1 MKNVKNG
8 KQVSRLTGALLAK
21 KGSAA
26 PSQASLSMN
35 QTVINRF
42 ATPEYEAAV
51 QVDDNSLLEN
61 AIETVRELTT
71 RQNKPI
77 YTEKPSIK
85 EKPIK
90 EGRLSTRKSKLSK
103 SSKQL
108 AANKRIAMTLRME
121 EESHLKLRIFSA
133 HTRKSCQVILS
144 EALEL
149 YLAENSDRISG
160 QKLASRQ

>member
-1 MKNVKNG
+1 M
-8 KQVSRLTGALLAK
+8 TGALLAK

-42 ATPEYEAAV
+42 ATPEYEASV
-51 QVDDNSLLEN
+51 QVDDNGLLEK

-77 YTEKPSIK
+77 EAEKTSKAEKSVEKGQISIR
-85 EKPIK
+85 KPDS
-90 EGRLSTRKSKLSK
+90 LK
-103 SSKQL
+103 SSKQP
-108 AANKRIAMTLRME
+108 AANKRIAMTLRMD

-149 YLAENSDRISG
+149 YLVKNADKVSG